1 MCSREVA
8 VYILIRFV
16 TFLIPQSTMTLRP
29 TSAIVKFYCIWSD
42 PCYLKT
48 CPNHDEKDLADQHW
62 VGPYCRISTSDAF
75 DSNALKH
82 DGLRYREDDYRINRR
97 SNK

>member
-1 MCSREVA
+1 M
-8 VYILIRFV
+8 
-16 TFLIPQSTMTLRP
+16 
-29 TSAIVKFYCIWSD
+29 WSD

-48 CPNHDEKDLADQHW
+48 CPNHDEKDLAGDPTLGWSLLSSNLFPIQLSHNFSDFKERSCCFAN
-62 VGPYCRISTSDAF
+62 GKTSDAF

-97 SNK
+97 SNKMDVLSDLR